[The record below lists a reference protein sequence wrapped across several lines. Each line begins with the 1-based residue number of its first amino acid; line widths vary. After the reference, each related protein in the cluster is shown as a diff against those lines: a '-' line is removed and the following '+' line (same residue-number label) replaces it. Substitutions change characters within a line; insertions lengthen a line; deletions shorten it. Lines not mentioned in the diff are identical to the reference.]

1 MPLRETE
8 AIVLRTY
15 RLGEADKIASL
26 FTRQLGRL
34 RAVAAGARRPKS
46 RYGSALEP
54 MSYIRLW
61 IFERENRDLLR
72 INSAELV
79 ESFFDMQKE
88 YRLQVAAQY
97 VAEVAE
103 RFLPDREVNE
113 RAFRLVVAVLRALKR
128 SGEITRPL
136 LYFDY
141 WMLRLAGILP
151 EFEQCLNCGRVL
163 GAAGGFYGKGSEG
176 LSCEVCKSGQT
187 RTAVPRQ
194 GLAYAATARQSP
206 LDQWLAAGAAPPGS
220 NEARVFL
227 EEVIEAHAERPL
239 ATRSLLAEEF

>member
-8 AIVLRTY
+8 SIVLRTY
-15 RLGEADKIASL
+15 RLGEADKVASL
-26 FTRQLGRL
+26 FTRQLGRV

-72 INSAELV
+72 INSAELI

-88 YRLQVAAQY
+88 YRVQAAAQY
-97 VAEVAE
+97 LAEVAE
-103 RFLPDREVNE
+103 RFLPEREVNE

-128 SGEITRPL
+128 SGEVTRPL
-136 LYFDY
+136 LYFDF

-151 EFEQCLNCGRVL
+151 EFEHCLNCGRAL
-163 GAAGGFYGKGSEG
+163 GAAGGVFGRGTEG
-176 LSCEVCKSGQT
+176 LLCGDCRPAQVRST
-187 RTAVPRQ
+187 VPAE
-194 GLAYAATARQSP
+194 GLAYAATARQES
-206 LDQWLAAGAAPPGS
+206 LDNWLAAGPPPRGCK
-220 NEARVFL
+220 EARLFL
-227 EEVIEAHAERPL
+227 EEVIEAHAEKPL
-239 ATRSLLAEEF
+239 ATRSLLADEG